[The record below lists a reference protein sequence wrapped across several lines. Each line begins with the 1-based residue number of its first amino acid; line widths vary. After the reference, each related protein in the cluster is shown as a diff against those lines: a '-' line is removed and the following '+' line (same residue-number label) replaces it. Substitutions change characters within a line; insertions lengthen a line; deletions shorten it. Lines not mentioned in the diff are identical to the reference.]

1 MFEIGTVEWLKQ
13 AEKVHRVNESKK
25 KVMMKANLYQLFD
38 TLPILFFFLGD
49 ANSQCGKKH
58 SFAWHVIGLPN
69 RGFSRQSS
77 G

>member
-38 TLPILFFFLGD
+38 TLPIPFFFFG
-49 ANSQCGKKH
+49 
-58 SFAWHVIGLPN
+58 
-69 RGFSRQSS
+69 RRE
-77 G
+77 